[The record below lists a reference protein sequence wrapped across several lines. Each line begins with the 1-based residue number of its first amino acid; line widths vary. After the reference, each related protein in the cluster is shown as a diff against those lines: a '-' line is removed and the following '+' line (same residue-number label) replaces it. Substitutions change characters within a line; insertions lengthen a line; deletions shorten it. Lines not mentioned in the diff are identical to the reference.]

1 MGRNRMNEFYIK
13 MIFILLALTSVVF
26 LAVSIVFENKY
37 EKSQEEI
44 ERLEFKNE
52 ILQDENN
59 SLRDQVWNLNQYLME
74 RSVGDE

>member
-1 MGRNRMNEFYIK
+1 MNEFYIK